1 MDVKPIP
8 AFYCCYLLRS
18 TIRHASLYVGSTP
31 NPRRR
36 LAQHNGHVKGG
47 AVKTSRISLRPWEMT
62 CIVAGF
68 PSNIAALQFEWAWQN
83 AHLTRHIPHDERI
96 SFATTQIR
104 TSPRTGR
111 TRNRPGRPKTSL
123 SDKLSNLHLLLR
135 VPYFSQ
141 WPLELRFFS
150 DDVFQYWQT
159 WCQRVDAQISPRIKV
174 WLDKPKTM
182 QEPITQ
188 LVIEGSKPRRK
199 FDEIGKGG
207 VNGIDSTYASLRPA
221 LEKSQLLL
229 EPDNDLACNLCKD
242 SLDPKRDLITVCYQH
257 TCQSIHHMTCL
268 SSHFLQAEETTSL
281 LPTSGECPSC
291 KTNLLW
297 VDLMKEMT
305 LRIRGGNEV
314 DKILRTKRRKPNSDV
329 VQDNSH
335 DIEELGGPEIDD
347 IWEEVEEEVL
357 TAADVVDEED
367 DDDDDASLT
376 SAGSD
381 LSHATARR
389 VILKATVDGNLPT
402 VIEDSDDEIIDL
414 LSD

>member
-36 LAQHNGHVKGG
+36 LAQHNGQAKGG
-47 AVKTSRISLRPWEMT
+47 AIRTSRISLRPWEMT

-104 TSPRTGR
+104 TSPKTGR
-111 TRNRPGRPKTSL
+111 TRKRPGRPKTSL

-150 DDVFQYWQT
+150 EDVFQFWQT

-174 WLDKPKTM
+174 WLDKPKHVL
-182 QEPITQ
+182 EPITQ
-188 LVIEGSKPRRK
+188 PLLEGSKQRGK
-199 FDEIGKGG
+199 LDGIGQGG
-207 VNGIDSTYASLRPA
+207 VNGIDPTYASLRPVM
-221 LEKSQLLL
+221 EKSQLLL
-229 EPDNDLACNLCKD
+229 EPDNDLICDLCKE
-242 SLDPKRDLITVCYQH
+242 SLDPRRDLITVCSQH
-257 TCQSIHHMTCL
+257 ICQSIHHMTCL
-268 SSHFLQAEETTSL
+268 SSYFLKAEETPSI
-281 LPTSGECPSC
+281 LPTSGACPSC

-305 LRIRGGNEV
+305 LRNRGGDEI
-314 DKILRTKRRKPNSDV
+314 DKILRAKKRTPNSDI
-329 VQDNSH
+329 VQANSH
-335 DIEELGGPEIDD
+335 VNNEVDELD

-357 TAADVVDEED
+357 TAADVVDED
-367 DDDDDASLT
+367 DEADDDDASVT

-381 LSHATARR
+381 LSHTSTRRVVFKATAER
-389 VILKATVDGNLPT
+389 NLPT